1 MSKNKST
8 NNKISNQTIKRT
20 RINSYPLEFKESSV
34 KLALE
39 SDCPTA
45 HTAKNLGVNVNTLY
59 NWIAQSS
66 CNQNKSKNMK
76 LSSNAISSCLEENRR
91 LKTELSKVTQECDL
105 LKKAAAYFARES
117 Q

>member
-8 NNKISNQTIKRT
+8 NNKTSKRT

-45 HTAKNLGVNVNTLY
+45 HTARNLGINVNTLY

-66 CNQNKSKNMK
+66 CNQNKSNNKKSMK
-76 LSSNAISSCLEENRR
+76 SLSSKTSSYLEENKR
-91 LKTELSKVTQECDL
+91 LKIELNKTIQERDL
-105 LKKAAAYFARES
+105 LKKAAAYFAKES

>member
-8 NNKISNQTIKRT
+8 NNKTSKRT

-45 HTAKNLGVNVNTLY
+45 RIASDLGINVNTLY

-66 CNQNKSKNMK
+66 YNQNKSKNMK
-76 LSSNAISSCLEENRR
+76 LSSNTISCLEENKR
-91 LKTELSKVTQECDL
+91 LKAELFKTIQERDL
-105 LKKAAAYFARES
+105 LKKAAAYFAKES